1 MNYENENEWKLK
13 IEIINNQQSNQSP
26 TLIINQINHQE
37 EEIKKEIKKEKER
50 EREKWPDKKWKSKSN
65 LMVTAIPRGKHHF
78 SPDQWS

>member
-50 EREKWPDKKWKSKSN
+50 NDRIKSEN
-65 LMVTAIPRGKHHF
+65 QRVI
-78 SPDQWS
+78 

>member
-37 EEIKKEIKKEKER
+37 EQQNFLIPKKKERKER
-50 EREKWPDKKWKSKSN
+50 EREKERNDW
-65 LMVTAIPRGKHHF
+65 
-78 SPDQWS
+78 